1 MQFQEFHISG
11 AFNSLEAVAEA
22 FCHDIG
28 GGFIHIDIDAAPA
41 IDKKRAQIVD
51 AMRLVGV
58 MVGIHNAIEPVNVFA
73 EKLVIEVG

>member
-1 MQFQEFHISG
+1 MKAI
-11 AFNSLEAVAEA
+11 AEA
-22 FCHDIG
+22 FCHDVG

-58 MVGIHNAIEPVNVFA
+58 MVGIKNAIEPVDIFA